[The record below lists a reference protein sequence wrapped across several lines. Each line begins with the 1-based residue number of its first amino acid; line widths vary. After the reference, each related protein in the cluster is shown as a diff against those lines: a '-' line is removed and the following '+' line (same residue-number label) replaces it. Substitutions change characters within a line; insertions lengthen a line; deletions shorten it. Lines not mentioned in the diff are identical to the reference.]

1 MNITINDRADGFG
14 AQYQHIIF
22 GILYADIHNNTYIH
36 KPITQMSHN
45 YENNPNFINEI
56 EEFKQFKEE
65 NKLFYETILSE
76 NMDMN
81 IYRQMMK
88 MKRKL
93 ESGEDQYSVDVKFG
107 KYMAEKFVDPVVK
120 NIPKKN

>member
-1 MNITINDRADGFG
+1 MLAVEIENVVNKLL
-14 AQYQHIIF
+14 YLKKHISIE
-22 GILYADIHNNTYIH
+22 
-36 KPITQMSHN
+36 Q
-45 YENNPNFINEI
+45 INEI

-65 NKLFYETILSE
+65 NKVFYETILSD
-76 NMDMN
+76 NMDMD
-81 IYRQMMK
+81 IYRQMLK

-120 NIPKKN
+120 NIPEKKDL

>member
-1 MNITINDRADGFG
+1 MLAIEIEEVVNKLL
-14 AQYQHIIF
+14 YLKKHMHI
-22 GILYADIHNNTYIH
+22 
-36 KPITQMSHN
+36 S
-45 YENNPNFINEI
+45 EINEL

-65 NKLFYETILSE
+65 NKLFYETILSDD
-76 NMDMN
+76 MDMN

>member
-1 MNITINDRADGFG
+1 MLAVEIEETVNKLL
-14 AQYQHIIF
+14 YLKKHISIE
-22 GILYADIHNNTYIH
+22 
-36 KPITQMSHN
+36 Q
-45 YENNPNFINEI
+45 INEL

-65 NKLFYETILSE
+65 NKIFYEMILNE
-76 NMDMN
+76 NMDMD

-120 NIPKKN
+120 NIPENK

>member
-1 MNITINDRADGFG
+1 MLAVEIEEVVNKL
-14 AQYQHIIF
+14 
-22 GILYADIHNNTYIH
+22 LYLKKHMH
-36 KPITQMSHN
+36 VS
-45 YENNPNFINEI
+45 EINEL

-65 NKLFYETILSE
+65 NKLFYEMILSD
-76 NMDMN
+76 NMDMG

-120 NIPKKN
+120 NIPVKKE

>member
-1 MNITINDRADGFG
+1 MLAVEIEETVNKL
-14 AQYQHIIF
+14 
-22 GILYADIHNNTYIH
+22 LYLKKH
-36 KPITQMSHN
+36 MSIS
-45 YENNPNFINEI
+45 EINEI

-65 NKLFYETILSE
+65 NKLFYEIVLSD

-81 IYRQMMK
+81 IYRHMMK

-107 KYMAEKFVDPVVK
+107 KYMAEKFVDPIVK
-120 NIPKKN
+120 NIPEKN

>member
-1 MNITINDRADGFG
+1 MLAVEIEETVNKLL
-14 AQYQHIIF
+14 YLKKHISIE
-22 GILYADIHNNTYIH
+22 
-36 KPITQMSHN
+36 Q
-45 YENNPNFINEI
+45 INEL

-65 NKLFYETILSE
+65 NKIFYEMILNN
-76 NMDMN
+76 NMDMD

-120 NIPKKN
+120 NIPEKKS

>member
-1 MNITINDRADGFG
+1 MLAVEIEEVVNKL
-14 AQYQHIIF
+14 
-22 GILYADIHNNTYIH
+22 LYLKKH
-36 KPITQMSHN
+36 MSVS
-45 YENNPNFINEI
+45 EINEL

-65 NKLFYETILSE
+65 NKLFYEMILSE
-76 NMDMN
+76 DMDMN

-120 NIPKKN
+120 NIPEKN

>member
-1 MNITINDRADGFG
+1 MLAVQIEEFVNKLL
-14 AQYQHIIF
+14 YLKKHISIE
-22 GILYADIHNNTYIH
+22 
-36 KPITQMSHN
+36 Q
-45 YENNPNFINEI
+45 INEL

-65 NKLFYETILSE
+65 NKIFYEMILND
-76 NMDMN
+76 NMDMG

-120 NIPKKN
+120 NIPENK

>member
-1 MNITINDRADGFG
+1 MLADE
-14 AQYQHIIF
+14 IEEVVNKL
-22 GILYADIHNNTYIH
+22 LYLKKHMHA
-36 KPITQMSHN
+36 S
-45 YENNPNFINEI
+45 EINEI

-65 NKLFYETILSE
+65 NKLFYEMILSE
-76 NMDMN
+76 DLDMN

-88 MKRKL
+88 MKRRL

-120 NIPKKN
+120 NIPVKKE

>member
-1 MNITINDRADGFG
+1 MLAIEIEEVVNKLL
-14 AQYQHIIF
+14 YLKKHISIE
-22 GILYADIHNNTYIH
+22 
-36 KPITQMSHN
+36 Q
-45 YENNPNFINEI
+45 INEL

-65 NKLFYETILSE
+65 NKIFYEMILND
-76 NMDMN
+76 NMDMG

-120 NIPKKN
+120 NIPET

>member
-1 MNITINDRADGFG
+1 MLAVEIEEVVNKLL
-14 AQYQHIIF
+14 YLKKHISIE
-22 GILYADIHNNTYIH
+22 
-36 KPITQMSHN
+36 Q
-45 YENNPNFINEI
+45 INEL

-65 NKLFYETILSE
+65 NKIFYEMILND
-76 NMDMN
+76 NMDMG

-120 NIPKKN
+120 NIPENK

>member
-1 MNITINDRADGFG
+1 MLAVEIEETVNKLM
-14 AQYQHIIF
+14 YLKKHISIE
-22 GILYADIHNNTYIH
+22 
-36 KPITQMSHN
+36 Q
-45 YENNPNFINEI
+45 INEL

-65 NKLFYETILSE
+65 NKLFYEMILSE
-76 NMDMN
+76 DMDMN

-120 NIPKKN
+120 NIPVKKE

>member
-1 MNITINDRADGFG
+1 MLAVEIEEVVNKL
-14 AQYQHIIF
+14 
-22 GILYADIHNNTYIH
+22 LYLKKH
-36 KPITQMSHN
+36 MSVS
-45 YENNPNFINEI
+45 EINEL

-65 NKLFYETILSE
+65 NKLFYETILSDD
-76 NMDMN
+76 MDMN

-120 NIPKKN
+120 NIPEKN

>member
-1 MNITINDRADGFG
+1 MLANEIEETVNKLL
-14 AQYQHIIF
+14 YLKKHISIE
-22 GILYADIHNNTYIH
+22 
-36 KPITQMSHN
+36 Q
-45 YENNPNFINEI
+45 INEL

-65 NKLFYETILSE
+65 NKIFYEMILND
-76 NMDMN
+76 NMDMD

-120 NIPKKN
+120 NIPENK

>member
-1 MNITINDRADGFG
+1 MLAVEIEEVVNKLL
-14 AQYQHIIF
+14 YLKKHISIE
-22 GILYADIHNNTYIH
+22 
-36 KPITQMSHN
+36 Q
-45 YENNPNFINEI
+45 INEL
-56 EEFKQFKEE
+56 EEFKQFKED
-65 NKLFYETILSE
+65 NKIFYEMILNN
-76 NMDMN
+76 NMDMD

-120 NIPKKN
+120 NIPENK